1 KGVVDGD
8 SVAPGEQGSE
18 GALVVAHQHERIGVG
33 VGPRH
38 LPRLT
43 HFRLDAADA
52 AYGMTPLHY
61 APTPQ
66 SRWRG
71 LFSDETIASHLD
83 RLEADQQ
90 RDGGWAI
97 TWEPPS
103 RAATL

>member
-1 KGVVDGD
+1 
-8 SVAPGEQGSE
+8 
-18 GALVVAHQHERIGVG
+18 
-33 VGPRH
+33 
-38 LPRLT
+38 
-43 HFRLDAADA
+43 
-52 AYGMTPLHY
+52 MTPLHY

-103 RAATL
+103 RAATLAYRGAETLRALRVLHAYGRLVPRGTA